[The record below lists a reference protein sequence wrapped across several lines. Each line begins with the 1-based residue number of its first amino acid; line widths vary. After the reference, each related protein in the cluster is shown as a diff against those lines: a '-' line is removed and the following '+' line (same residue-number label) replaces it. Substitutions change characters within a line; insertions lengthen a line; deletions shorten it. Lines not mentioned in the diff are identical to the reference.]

1 MVSGGLLTSAGM
13 YTLYEF
19 IFLISALLYPIGGVL
34 SLLDDEEEEIQV
46 FALTRLDELV
56 DVFWAEISE
65 SIRKMLV
72 YNSYTIIPILYSCEW
87 IENFY
92 LKMKVSLRES

>member
-1 MVSGGLLTSAGM
+1 MVSGALLTSAGM
-13 YTLYEF
+13 YTFHEV
-19 IFLISALLYPIGGVL
+19 IQLIPACLCNVGGVL

-65 SIRKMLV
+65 SIKKM
-72 YNSYTIIPILYSCEW
+72 
-87 IENFY
+87 
-92 LKMKVSLRES
+92 